1 MVQTLLHPIRTTKGV
16 YLPSKREIILGTY
29 SDTRNSTTGE
39 NDSKNSKDDV
49 DVELYSLRKFFKMLR
64 NGDTAALELLHTPEE
79 LIVEKHP
86 IWDELVA
93 QKDKF
98 VSKKINAMIGYA
110 RQQAA
115 KYGIKGSRMGELN
128 TVIQV
133 LRKYEK
139 TFDFNNPKLKL
150 VWDDL
155 VNEFKGMKHVHLIE
169 LEMKTINQTRKF
181 PAFEIL
187 GKKFDHH
194 NTFPHVLQIL
204 TRIYKEYGY
213 RARQAK
219 KNNGI
224 DWKALSHALRVMY
237 QGQELLSTGKITLP
251 HSGDNLQLLR
261 DVKQGLKP
269 FDEVSLILEEEMEK
283 LEKLNI
289 ESTLQEKVDEKFT
302 EDLTYEYFEKVVLS
316 EI

>member
-133 LRKYEK
+133 LR
-139 TFDFNNPKLKL
+139 
-150 VWDDL
+150 
-155 VNEFKGMKHVHLIE
+155 
-169 LEMKTINQTRKF
+169 
-181 PAFEIL
+181 
-187 GKKFDHH
+187 
-194 NTFPHVLQIL
+194 
-204 TRIYKEYGY
+204 
-213 RARQAK
+213 
-219 KNNGI
+219 
-224 DWKALSHALRVMY
+224 
-237 QGQELLSTGKITLP
+237 
-251 HSGDNLQLLR
+251 
-261 DVKQGLKP
+261 
-269 FDEVSLILEEEMEK
+269 
-283 LEKLNI
+283 
-289 ESTLQEKVDEKFT
+289 
-302 EDLTYEYFEKVVLS
+302 
-316 EI
+316 